1 MTDKNK
7 QSLPNHTLLF
17 FKERDNSFY
26 EIKLKHL
33 DDKNLEYSIR
43 TLLNEILEY
52 EKITND
58 RIWLLHTKDL
68 KTFLESIN
76 DLEKDYYYRL
86 NNPSSS
92 EDDSDSD
99 STTDDELIQK
109 ALARRMK
116 SEPSNIVIDNDN
128 ISDSEMEDVLSLSRR
143 FRYILN
149 RLDNIEKKLNIA
161 S

>member
-7 QSLPNHTLLF
+7 QPLPNHNLLF
-17 FKERDNSFY
+17 FKERDSSFY

-33 DDKNLEYSIR
+33 EDKNLEYTIR

-52 EKITND
+52 EKIVND
-58 RIWLLHTKDL
+58 RLWLLHNKDL

-76 DLEKDYYYRL
+76 DIEKEYYDKL
-86 NNPSSS
+86 NNSTS

-116 SEPSNIVIDNDN
+116 SEPSNIIIDNDN

-149 RLDNIEKKLNIA
+149 RLDNIEKKLKI
-161 S
+161 

>member
-7 QSLPNHTLLF
+7 QPLPNHNLLF
-17 FKERDNSFY
+17 FKERDNEFY
-26 EIKLKHL
+26 ELKLKHL

-52 EKITND
+52 EKIVND
-58 RIWLLHTKDL
+58 RVWLLHIKDL

-76 DLEKDYYYRL
+76 DVEKEYYDKL
-86 NNPSSS
+86 NNSTS
-92 EDDSDSD
+92 EDESDSD

-149 RLDNIEKKLNIA
+149 RLDNIEKKLNIT

>member
-7 QSLPNHTLLF
+7 QPLPNHNLLF

-26 EIKLKHL
+26 ELKLKHL

-52 EKITND
+52 EKIVND
-58 RIWLLHTKDL
+58 RVWLLHIKDL

-76 DLEKDYYYRL
+76 DVEKEYYDKL
-86 NNPSSS
+86 NNSTS
-92 EDDSDSD
+92 EDESDSD

-149 RLDNIEKKLNIA
+149 RLDNIEKKLNIT